1 MAKPIQYC
9 KVKKKIKK
17 KEQKKKT
24 MTFKG
29 HFEKNSACFF
39 HSNEIIVLF

>member
-17 KEQKKKT
+17 NR
-24 MTFKG
+24 KG
-29 HFEKNSACFF
+29 
-39 HSNEIIVLF
+39 VLGSCALQVMGAGGEGRVYWVDSWM